1 MASDPGW
8 TRQLGDAFLAQN
20 ADVMDAVQRERRMA
34 RDFGYLRTNGQII
47 VGGGPYIEIMPVNPA
62 VLYVPFYD
70 PLVVFARPRAGFV
83 VARGITFGFGI
94 SIGPAF
100 RPWGWGGNRIVW
112 SSHAVF
118 VNNAEWHRNWVNR
131 ATYVHPYA
139 IRRAVGPGPR
149 VAERHV
155 LEGRT
160 DREKA
165 AERAGGRRPVEEHGK
180 GKEDRR
186 DDRR

>member
-1 MASDPGW
+1 MWGSH
-8 TRQLGDAFLAQN
+8 
-20 ADVMDAVQRERRMA
+20 
-34 RDFGYLRTNGQII
+34 
-47 VGGGPYIEIMPVNPA
+47 
-62 VLYVPFYD
+62 
-70 PLVVFARPRAGFV
+70 LVV
-83 VARGITFGFGI
+83 
-94 SIGPAF
+94 
-100 RPWGWGGNRIVW
+100 
-112 SSHAVF
+112 